1 MKPRHAAALA
11 LVGSLAFGC
20 LTGCAT
26 YRVNQMVVEVQD
38 RDVLIL
44 SYKYGWFGPFGDE
57 GQQIAIAASIC
68 SERGYPEVT
77 TLVEN
82 ERCITHEWQIPYLFA
97 ACYGSVLEGSYHCL
111 DPQFPTKN
119 PFSI

>member
-1 MKPRHAAALA
+1 MKLRHTAALA

-26 YRVNQMVVEVQD
+26 YRVNQMVVAGQD
-38 RDVLIL
+38 RDVVVL
-44 SYKYGWFGPFGDE
+44 SYKSGWFGPFGDE

-68 SERGYPEVT
+68 TERGYSEVT
-77 TLVEN
+77 TLAEN
-82 ERCITHEWQIPYLFA
+82 EWCVTHEWQIPYLFA

-111 DPQFPTKN
+111 DAQPQTKS